1 MAHALS
7 SSVAQFS
14 LLSLSFFF
22 TEVAVLSVQQV
33 TLPVVCNIPVFQGN
47 ASSLKQVLHSV

>member
-1 MAHALS
+1 MVHALS

-22 TEVAVLSVQQV
+22 TEVAVLSVPHAV
-33 TLPVVCNIPVFQGN
+33 IVCFGGC
-47 ASSLKQVLHSV
+47 SGD

>member
-1 MAHALS
+1 M
-7 SSVAQFS
+7 
-14 LLSLSFFF
+14 LSLSFFF